1 MAHLQPLMQL
11 RTDLMV
17 QERLK
22 ALYQARQ
29 NYCNACQE
37 RQVFNKHTIER
48 LKASEVVTKCAKIY
62 VTLFSATDNETLKLF
77 FSENK

>member
-1 MAHLQPLMQL
+1 M
-11 RTDLMV
+11 
-17 QERLK
+17 
-22 ALYQARQ
+22 
-29 NYCNACQE
+29 
-37 RQVFNKHTIER
+37 FNKHTIER